1 MTQEPTRQSQVQTRL
16 QKERGSLMNEK
27 GPARGRPFWQK
38 LANAESPT
46 TEEEPGLE
54 ASVAAAGKAAIKI
67 QVGGF
72 RNSLLAELSEWL
84 PLGSPRSRA
93 RDQDSAASPC
103 LGEPRKHKKE
113 RGRQPKQGEAGVREG
128 HSVEGTTL
136 SPAGGRGQPVQ
147 DARVRVL
154 AADSTADPLGR

>member
-1 MTQEPTRQSQVQTRL
+1 M
-16 QKERGSLMNEK
+16 
-27 GPARGRPFWQK
+27 
-38 LANAESPT
+38 
-46 TEEEPGLE
+46 
-54 ASVAAAGKAAIKI
+54 AAAGKAAMLATRPSAIKI

-136 SPAGGRGQPVQ
+136 SPAGGRGQPAQ